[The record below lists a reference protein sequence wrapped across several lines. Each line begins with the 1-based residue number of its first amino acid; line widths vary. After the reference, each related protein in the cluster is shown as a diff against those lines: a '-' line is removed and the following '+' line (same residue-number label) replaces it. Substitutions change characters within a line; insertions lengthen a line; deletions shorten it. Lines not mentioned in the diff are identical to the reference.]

1 MGNEG
6 DANTEALA
14 QTMTRNSWRDY
25 LIGILAVVGVLY
37 FSMDLIWNFENKS
50 GIDIFSDLLSIT
62 MGSVLILSIF
72 AREKAEKIPG
82 IPEQED

>member
-1 MGNEG
+1 
-6 DANTEALA
+6 
-14 QTMTRNSWRDY
+14 MTFRSDMMAMTQNSWREY

-37 FSMDLIWNFENKS
+37 FSVDLIWNFETKS
-50 GIDIFSDLLSIT
+50 AIDIFRDFLSIT

-82 IPEQED
+82 IPEQKD

>member
-1 MGNEG
+1 LTFRSDMM
-6 DANTEALA
+6 A
-14 QTMTRNSWRDY
+14 MTQNSWREY

-37 FSMDLIWNFENKS
+37 FSVDLIWNFETKS
-50 GIDIFSDLLSIT
+50 AIDIFRDFLSIT

-82 IPEQED
+82 IPEQKD

>member
-1 MGNEG
+1 MM
-6 DANTEALA
+6 A
-14 QTMTRNSWRDY
+14 MTQNSWREY

-37 FSMDLIWNFENKS
+37 FSVDLIWNFETKS
-50 GIDIFSDLLSIT
+50 AIDIFRDFLSIT

-82 IPEQED
+82 IPEQKD